1 LYNKA
6 VRLNHEYLADNGAI
20 RDSLDIK
27 SYAETLLS
35 FISCERN
42 IPLTS
47 GSNHSLTKKRLI
59 MITKNKSNS
68 IVSGIRISMTLI
80 LLLLFFLFISFK
92 QSNYDKSAM
101 IQNDAKGIV
110 LNKNGK
116 LQERR
121 EITNTGP
128 LYISHST
135 TFMDSLVHQDSLISD
150 TILMKRITPSFDSID
165 KKITYIVAGYIK
177 IDSINK
183 KVVILV
189 GEAVVKYGEI
199 EIKADSIVF
208 DMSKNLLFASGRLDK
223 SGKIIGKPIFKEGTN
238 KFKSDEL
245 IYNFETRK
253 ALINNIKP

>member
-6 VRLNHEYLADNGAI
+6 VRLNHEYLADDGAI
-20 RDSLDIK
+20 QNSLNIK

-35 FISCERN
+35 FISCKRN

-80 LLLLFFLFISFK
+80 LLLIFFLFISFK
-92 QSNYDKSAM
+92 PSDYEKSAM
-101 IQNDAKGIV
+101 IQNDAKV
-110 LNKNGK
+110 VALNKNGK
-116 LQERR
+116 PQGRR
-121 EITNTGP
+121 DIINTGT
-128 LYISHST
+128 LYTSHST
-135 TFMDSLVHQDSLISD
+135 TFMDTLVHQNSLISD
-150 TILMKRITPSFDSID
+150 TILMKRITPSLDSID
-165 KKITYIVAGYIK
+165 KKVTYIAAGYIK

-189 GEAVVKYGEI
+189 GEAALKYGEI

-223 SGKIIGKPIFKEGTN
+223 SGKIIGKPIFKDGT
-238 KFKSDEL
+238 KEFESDEL
-245 IYNFETRK
+245 TYNFKTRK